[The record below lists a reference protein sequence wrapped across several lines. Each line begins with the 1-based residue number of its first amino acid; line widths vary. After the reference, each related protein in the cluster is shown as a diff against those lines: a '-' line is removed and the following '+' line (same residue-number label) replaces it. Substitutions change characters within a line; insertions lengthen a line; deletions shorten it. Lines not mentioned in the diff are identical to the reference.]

1 MQLWIKS
8 LKTFR
13 WKLPSKVMRL
23 FILEKLQDRI
33 IWQNLKNFVDNL
45 NNFDYTIKGIEA
57 WLSLV
62 ERCVRDAEAASSN
75 LVASIGKNYLL
86 RPVGQAVKTTPS
98 HGVNPGS
105 IPGEV
110 IRCFGHSPKHFYSS
124 KGSSRKM
131 TGIAAL
137 PPKPIKTGRM
147 AGSYA
152 LRILQKDASV
162 AQLVAHFTRNERVAG
177 SSPARSFPIMK
188 SRSSSVGGLF
198 FINQEKQESA
208 VKKAYIRHTTRI

>member
-1 MQLWIKS
+1 MAQFGRALRSGRRGRKFES
-8 LKTFR
+8 C
-13 WKLPSKVMRL
+13 RL
-23 FILEKLQDRI
+23 DQIHRHTS
-33 IWQNLKNFVDNL
+33 W
-45 NNFDYTIKGIEA
+45 
-57 WLSLV
+57 
-62 ERCVRDAEAASSN
+62 
-75 LVASIGKNYLL
+75 
-86 RPVGQAVKTTPS
+86 PHGQAVKTTPS

-177 SSPARSFPIMK
+177 SSPARSFPIGK
-188 SRSSSVGGLF
+188 ADRHQSAVCF
-198 FINQEKQESA
+198 FINQEKQESV
-208 VKKAYIRHTTRI
+208 VKKAYIRHTTRT